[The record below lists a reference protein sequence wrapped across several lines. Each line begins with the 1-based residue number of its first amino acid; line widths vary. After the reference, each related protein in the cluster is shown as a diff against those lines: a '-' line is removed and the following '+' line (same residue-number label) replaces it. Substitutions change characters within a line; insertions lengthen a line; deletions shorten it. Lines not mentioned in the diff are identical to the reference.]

1 MSHDLSHMVFLDMA
15 FSMCRFSERYGHNL
29 SYFTF
34 LLLVLDILT
43 FTLII
48 QSLRTQWLS
57 AVGTMTDVKYAQRVK

>member
-15 FSMCRFSERYGHNL
+15 FSMCRFSERYDHNL
-29 SYFTF
+29 SY
-34 LLLVLDILT
+34 LVLVLDILT
-43 FTLII
+43 FTLIL